1 MAPEHTHTRGYHETR
16 VPGVPLAGCVLRL
29 GRAINCE
36 VLFGKEERGQGGGD
50 MDGRA
55 RGRQGTLYCYRFTR
69 HAYLTLAFSASPPF
83 LHPLR

>member
-1 MAPEHTHTRGYHETR
+1 MYVYTHVYTYVCIYVHRAASGYIHARGYHETR

-50 MDGRA
+50 EA
-55 RGRQGTLYCYRFTR
+55 RWGQEELSIVTALPGM
-69 HAYLTLAFSASPPF
+69 HI
-83 LHPLR
+83 